1 MSKTIA
7 SALVILLF
15 TAGVAMAEGIVED
28 YPELEAVSDFGGDL
42 TIMHLLGYRAANMSM
57 EQLSFEKGDPN
68 VLALTRAGR
77 ATAVGGHSTEQCID
91 AVIATSGCT
100 MGNKNLII
108 IHSCSEKPLWFVF
121 CNQNT
126 MEATYLRADKG
137 VLADYLGRESTTTDK
152 DALYKEFME
161 DDAVFEFSSKYN
173 VDANDLIADPTPWNN
188 MLGEIGPTDAM
199 SIVYVANPLARFSPS
214 GLIAGL
220 EMHDH
225 ICPAVLC
232 GYFFTEMVMEEL
244 PLQSP
249 SDKYVAISTPPW
261 CKDDAMTPLL
271 GITNSVRMVSADIS
285 EDMKQQL
292 PSPPYG
298 GGGGHGIGG
307 TVIRWNKTTN
317 SGDGIF
323 MSFNKLEAINLSD
336 SGYLTASS
344 PAQRGIEVLKIICWM
359 TENPD
364 EARKVHQVEKR
375 FKVNEEELNQLFTTG
390 ENPLEILG
398 ILPEADS
405 ETADVA
411 EVADDSGAHTLN
423 ASSLSLPV
431 VKLPDIDVD
440 ILPVASACDLVL
452 STDPNFLY
460 FPSPPPETE
469 ASGDIVTDYP
479 MLESLADFSTR
490 GSPDNISIMNMLG
503 FKACKVGMGLMKFEK
518 NDPNMMVFTNA
529 GYVASIDGKSTEQ
542 CVDAVIDESGCT
554 IGKNNLLRPRTS
566 VDSRVWFA
574 FLNTSSM
581 DCVSLWVNKDVIGD
595 YLAREEAENQYDLMR
610 EFVQVRGDVVFTT
623 YKLNVDKDELLNDP
637 EQWDAIES
645 HNGKKNAWMLAW
657 GGNVLAKHPTPE
669 FAAILEEHT
678 HICAGTLV
686 GYHMVDRIRSEL
698 PTMGGRECAVTQGG
712 DTLISVVPDCRN
724 DAITAL
730 LDTTPGRKG
739 YFSTKLSGE
748 QIDEL
753 SPDAKDAT
761 TIYIAWNKVEQH
773 GEGIVLGFDTEKARE
788 LSGADYENEPFWLC
802 RLKCVT
808 WMADHPD
815 ECKDLVKVIHRFE
828 VNDFSELQKLQS
840 VNVNPLAELGLTG
853 ESFATTG
860 TGEEPAGAEAAAT
873 PFTPAAACMAIV
885 LAAALLFSRRR

>member
-57 EQLSFEKGDPN
+57 EQLSFEKGDSN

-126 MEATYLRADKG
+126 MEATYHRVDKS
-137 VLADYLGRESTTTDK
+137 VLADYLDRESTTTDK
-152 DALYKEFME
+152 DALYREFMA
-161 DDAVFEFSSKYN
+161 DNAVFDVSSKYN
-173 VDANDLIADPTPWNN
+173 VDANDLIADPSPWNA

-199 SIVYVANPLARFSPS
+199 SIVYVANPLARWSPS

-220 EMHDH
+220 QLHDH

-232 GYFFTEMVMEEL
+232 GYFFSEMVLEEL

-249 SDKYVAISTPPW
+249 SDKYVSISTPPW
-261 CKDDAMTPLL
+261 CKDDTMTPML
-271 GITNSVRMVSADIS
+271 GITNAVRMISADIS
-285 EDMKQQL
+285 EEMKQQL

-307 TVIRWNKTTN
+307 AVIRWNKTTK

-323 MSFNKLEAINLSD
+323 MSFNKLEAIKLSD
-336 SGYLTASS
+336 SGYLTATTG
-344 PAQRGIEVLKIICWM
+344 AQRGIEVLKIICWM

-364 EARKVHQVEKR
+364 EARKIHQIEKR
-375 FKVNEEELNQLFTTG
+375 FKVSEEELNQLFTTG
-390 ENPLEILG
+390 ENPLEILE
-398 ILPEADS
+398 ILPEADP
-405 ETADVA
+405 EATN
-411 EVADDSGAHTLN
+411 DSGTQEIV
-423 ASSLSLPV
+423 ASPLSVPH
-431 VKLPDIDVD
+431 VKLPDIM
-440 ILPVASACDLVL
+440 PVASACDIVL
-452 STDPNFLY
+452 STDPNFQY
-460 FPSPPPETE
+460 FPAPPPEPE

-479 MLESLADFSTR
+479 MLGSLADFSTR
-490 GSPDNISIMNMLG
+490 GSPDNVSIMNMLG
-503 FKACKVGMGLMKFEK
+503 FKACKVGMGLSHFEK

-542 CVDAVIDESGCT
+542 CVDAVMDESGCT
-554 IGKNNLLRPRTS
+554 IGKNNLVMPRTS

-574 FLNTSSM
+574 FLNTSNM
-581 DCVSLWVNKDVIGD
+581 DCIFLWVNDDVIED
-595 YLAREEAENQYDLMR
+595 YLAREDAENHYDLMR

-623 YKLNVDKDELLNDP
+623 YKLNVDKDELINDP
-637 EQWDAIES
+637 EQWAMIES
-645 HNGKKNAWMLAW
+645 HLGKKNAWMIVW

-669 FAAILEEHT
+669 FLAIIEDHT

-686 GYHMVDRIRSEL
+686 GYHMVDVIRSEL
-698 PTMGGRECAVTQGG
+698 PTIG
-712 DTLISVVPDCRN
+712 DRSC
-724 DAITAL
+724 
-730 LDTTPGRKG
+730 
-739 YFSTKLSGE
+739 
-748 QIDEL
+748 
-753 SPDAKDAT
+753 
-761 TIYIAWNKVEQH
+761 
-773 GEGIVLGFDTEKARE
+773 
-788 LSGADYENEPFWLC
+788 SGAP
-802 RLKCVT
+802 
-808 WMADHPD
+808 
-815 ECKDLVKVIHRFE
+815 I
-828 VNDFSELQKLQS
+828 
-840 VNVNPLAELGLTG
+840 
-853 ESFATTG
+853 
-860 TGEEPAGAEAAAT
+860 
-873 PFTPAAACMAIV
+873 
-885 LAAALLFSRRR
+885 

>member
-1 MSKTIA
+1 MNKTIA

-15 TAGVAMAEGIVED
+15 TAGVAMAEGIVDD
-28 YPELEAVSDFGGDL
+28 YPELEAVLNFGGDL
-42 TIMHLLGYRAANMSM
+42 TIMHLLGYRAADTAM

-100 MGNKNLII
+100 MGNKNLIV

-126 MEATYLRADKG
+126 MEATYHRANKS
-137 VLADYLGRESTTTDK
+137 VLADYLNRESTTTDK
-152 DALYKEFME
+152 DALYREFMA
-161 DDAVFEFSSKYN
+161 DDAVFEVSSKYN
-173 VDANDLIADPTPWNN
+173 VDANDLIADPSPWNA

-199 SIVYVANPLARFSPS
+199 SIVYVANPLARWSPS

-220 EMHDH
+220 QLHDH

-232 GYFFTEMVMEEL
+232 GYFFSEMVMEEL

-249 SDKYVAISTPPW
+249 SDKYVSISTPPW
-261 CKDDAMTPLL
+261 CKDDTMTPML
-271 GITNSVRMVSADIS
+271 GITNAVRMVSADVS
-285 EDMKQQL
+285 EDMKMQL

-307 TVIRWNKTTN
+307 AVIRWNQTTK
-317 SGDGIF
+317 SGDGII

-336 SGYLTASS
+336 SGYLTATTG
-344 PAQRGIEVLKIICWM
+344 AQRGIEVLKIICWM

-364 EARKVHQVEKR
+364 EARKVHQIEKR
-375 FKVNEEELNQLFTTG
+375 FKVSEKELNQLFTTG
-390 ENPLEILG
+390 ENPLELLD
-398 ILPEADS
+398 ILPETDS
-405 ETADVA
+405 EAANDSSSQELVASPLSIPDV
-411 EVADDSGAHTLN
+411 DL
-423 ASSLSLPV
+423 
-431 VKLPDIDVD
+431 KLPNMMP
-440 ILPVASACDLVL
+440 LASACDIVL

-460 FPSPPPETE
+460 FPAPPPEPE

-479 MLESLADFSTR
+479 MLGSLADFSTS
-490 GSPDNISIMNMLG
+490 GSPEDISIMNMLG
-503 FKACKVGMGLMKFEK
+503 YKACKVGLGLQEFEK

-529 GYVASIDGKSTEQ
+529 GYVASINGKSTEQ
-542 CVDAVIDESGCT
+542 CVDAVMDESGCT
-554 IGKNNLLRPRTS
+554 IGKNNLVLPRTS

-574 FLNTSSM
+574 FLNTSNM
-581 DCVSLWVNKDVIGD
+581 DCIFLWVNDDVIED
-595 YLAREEAENQYDLMR
+595 YLARDESENHYELMR
-610 EFVQVRGDVVFTT
+610 EFVQVRGDVIFTT

-637 EQWDAIES
+637 EQWAMIES
-645 HNGKKNAWMLAW
+645 HLGKKNAWMMAW
-657 GGNVLAKHPTPE
+657 GGNVLAKHPIPA
-669 FAAILEEHT
+669 FLAIIEEHT

-686 GYHMVDRIRSEL
+686 GYHMVDVIRSEL
-698 PTMGGRECAVTQGG
+698 PTMGGRECAVTLGG

-724 DAITAL
+724 DAILAL

-739 YFSTKLSGE
+739 YFSTKLSAE

-753 SPDAKDAT
+753 APEAKSAT

-773 GEGIVLGFDTEKARE
+773 GEGIVLGFDTMKARE

-802 RLKCVT
+802 RLKCLT
-808 WMADHPD
+808 WMADNPD

-828 VNDFSELQKLQS
+828 VNDFSEVQKLQS
-840 VNVNPLAELGLTG
+840 VNVNPLAELGLTK
-853 ESFATTG
+853 ESFVAAG
-860 TGEEPAGAEAAAT
+860 TNDTHTEAEAAAAAT
-873 PFTPAAACMAIV
+873 PFIPAAACMAIV
-885 LAAALLFSRRR
+885 LVAALLFSRRR